1 MGLRLPSAMDVSSA
15 LLSYSLRIISEPEEM
30 KDCWQKPVNA
40 FAGCTVRTA
49 GSSRITAHQGYQY
62 GSGMLILVQVGLNLK

>member
-1 MGLRLPSAMDVSSA
+1 MGLRLASAMDVSST
-15 LLSYSLRIISEPEEM
+15 LLSYSLRIISEPEGM
-30 KDCWQKPVNA
+30 KDRWQKPVNA

-49 GSSRITAHQGYQY
+49 GSSRVTAHQGYQY

>member
-1 MGLRLPSAMDVSSA
+1 MDGSSTI
-15 LLSYSLRIISEPEEM
+15 LSYSLGIISEPERM
-30 KDCWQKPVNA
+30 KDRRQKPVNA

-62 GSGMLILVQVGLNLK
+62 GSGMLILVQVGRNLK

>member
-1 MGLRLPSAMDVSSA
+1 MVRGPQFEKRWSTP
-15 LLSYSLRIISEPEEM
+15 LSCSPRIISEPERL
-30 KDCWQKPVNA
+30 KDRRQKPVNA

-62 GSGMLILVQVGLNLK
+62 GSGMLILVQVGRNLK